1 MEHTKII
8 NGERHVSAVGVILM
22 ALHGW
27 RVGHKEPCREALRR
41 YCQHLAM
48 HGYGAGS
55 TAIYAALSGMSDG
68 QAERWIENTFMR
80 FAADPVA
87 AVEYV
92 LGTVVQC
99 Q

>member
-41 YCQHLAM
+41 YCQYLAM
-48 HGYGAGS
+48 HGYGAGK
-55 TAIYAALSGMSDG
+55 
-68 QAERWIENTFMR
+68 
-80 FAADPVA
+80 
-87 AVEYV
+87 
-92 LGTVVQC
+92 
-99 Q
+99 

>member
-8 NGERHVSAVGVILM
+8 NREHHVSTVGVILM

-27 RVGHKEPCREALRR
+27 QIEHKEPCREALRR
-41 YCQHLAM
+41 YCQYLAM

-55 TAIYAALSGMSDG
+55 TAIWAHLAGLNNQG
-68 QAERWIENTFMR
+68 ATRWIKSTFSR
-80 FAADPVA
+80 FVVDPVA

-92 LGTVVQC
+92 LGKMA
-99 Q
+99 